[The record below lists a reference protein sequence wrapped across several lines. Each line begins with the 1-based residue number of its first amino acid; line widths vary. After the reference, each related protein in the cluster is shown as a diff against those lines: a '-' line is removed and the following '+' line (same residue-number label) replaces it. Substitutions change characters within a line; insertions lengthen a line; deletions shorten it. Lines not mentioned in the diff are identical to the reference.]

1 MAVEIRLPGLGE
13 SIAEG
18 TIVAWLKAEG
28 DVVARDEDLVVVSTD
43 KVETELPSPAAGT
56 LLKIVAA
63 EGETID
69 VGATIAVLGEAGE
82 VFTLSKPKAAKPAV
96 VGKAP
101 RVATPRATPPLHN
114 TLSDP
119 DQRNASVRRT
129 GDPKLFVSP
138 AVRRIAE
145 GAGRRPRCRRWL
157 GPRWPHHPARHRDLH
172 RRGWRRDRL
181 RRTPRWLPDRRSH
194 SMGRVRAPNRLPV

>member
-18 TIVAWLKAEG
+18 TVVTWLKGEG

-63 EGETID
+63 EGATVD
-69 VGATIAVLGEAGE
+69 VGAVIAVLGEPGE
-82 VFTLSKPKAAKPAV
+82 EIPDVPEPAVSSKPVVPPPEAPAPPTRSTPVRSRAAD
-96 VGKAP
+96 
-101 RVATPRATPPLHN
+101 

-119 DQRNASVRRT
+119 AARNAEVRRS

-138 AVRRIAE
+138 AVRRIARE
-145 GAGRRPRCRRWL
+145 QDVDLSAL
-157 GPRWPHHPARHRDLH
+157 GGTALY
-172 RRGWRRDRL
+172 
-181 RRTPRWLPDRRSH
+181 TPSSYTTPGGH
-194 SMGRVRAPNRLPV
+194 FTT